1 MVHSIRLSM
10 NTPQQMAHE
19 AKPWIALGARLGYI
33 AKGIVYITIGI
44 LAAGSALGRS
54 GGKSAGSEEALLT
67 LVDKPFGKALLFLV
81 ALGLF
86 CYAIWRIIDAVTD
99 ASGEGSDGKG
109 IAKRVSV
116 AARAIVYGALG
127 GEALRMATGSGGGGE
142 GNGSQHWV
150 SKLMDAPFGKI
161 LVVMAGLGVIAYGV
175 YQIIRA
181 WQSKL
186 SKRLDLGRMTPEA
199 QRPVIALSRAGIGAR
214 GVVFLVIGFFVIQAG
229 LHRNPGEVRDVG
241 GALGSLHQG
250 PFGTIVL
257 LVIGL
262 GLAAYGIYQ
271 FVNARYRRIA
281 V

>member
-1 MVHSIRLSM
+1 M
-10 NTPQQMAHE
+10 NTPQTVAHE
-19 AKPWIALGARLGYI
+19 AKPWIVLGARLGYV
-33 AKGIVYITIGI
+33 AKGIVYITIGL

-54 GGKSAGSEEALLT
+54 GGKSAGSQEALLT

-81 ALGLF
+81 AIGLF

-99 ASGEGSDGKG
+99 ASGEGSDGKA
-109 IAKRVSV
+109 IAKRISV
-116 AARAIVYGALG
+116 ALRAIVYGALG
-127 GEALRMATGSGGGGE
+127 GEALRLATGSGGGSGK
-142 GNGSQHWV
+142 GSQHWV
-150 SKLMDAPFGKI
+150 SKLMDAPFGKT
-161 LVVMAGLGVIAYGV
+161 LVVVAGAGVIGYGL
-175 YQIIRA
+175 YQISRA
-181 WQSKL
+181 WQAKL
-186 SKRLDLGRMTPEA
+186 SRQLDLGRMTPEA

-214 GVVFLVIGFFVIQAG
+214 GVVFLVIGFFIIQAG

-250 PFGTIVL
+250 PFGMIVL
-257 LVIGL
+257 LIVGL